1 MASLVDRF
9 CPNVHDAPVTAA
21 AYDPWSGT
29 TATADE
35 NGLVAV
41 QRQGESAP
49 GLLFEVGAAV
59 RGAIAVIR
67 GGSHVVVGDDNGT
80 VAVYR
85 TDDGECEWIDERDG
99 ARGRV
104 RAMRGVA
111 LNPECSAVATIAKDG
126 LLRHWDLVRGERNAW
141 RGFSGSSVSFDPR
154 GERLLT
160 LDADGQVQ
168 LFDMMQLRSI
178 SMDRLQTPARFAQ
191 FTLDGTLVVAAGQ
204 AGVSLLRVS
213 DGAMVGSF
221 ATRGGSG
228 IKNLVLSPDGTY
240 VAAITQRS
248 AHLFSLPDLQPVQ
261 SSKHGA
267 PDPSGAAVWTQAGLR
282 VGGQDG
288 LMHSGGSGSAGPV
301 EAVGGFGAQRIAA
314 HGSRIACWSG
324 ERRIME
330 FEAPQRPREIHVD
343 RDGRLIV
350 SVPERGPVEVFDF
363 TTGRSVF
370 QCGPETSGALDVA
383 VGGAVVAVQLSGG
396 GLRWWDLAQNN
407 GFQLTWPQAMALS
420 HGGTWLGVVT
430 PRGAIKILDP
440 ASGRDALPSPLPLAE
455 VPVAKMAFVNRQP
468 DLLVLDQEGVLGH
481 YDLSSA
487 ARTGERPQG
496 RDVLTINVDVD
507 RMWGISGGQYCALR
521 LPEGDRCCI
530 LWIDLHAGEV
540 AAEVPDLHP
549 RAWVDADRGL
559 ILEPARAAALLERE
573 MSGEERRV
581 LRALPD
587 GEWVSFGENGLFDAS
602 EGAAGAM

>member
-9 CPNVHDAPVTAA
+9 CPNVHDASVTAA
-21 AYDPWSGT
+21 AYDPWSGAV
-29 TATADE
+29 ATADA

-41 QRQGESAP
+41 QRAGESAP
-49 GLLFEVGAAV
+49 GLLFEVGGAV
-59 RGAIAVIR
+59 TGALGVIR
-67 GGSHVVVGDDNGT
+67 GGSHVVVGTDEGS

-85 TDDGECEWIDERDG
+85 TDDGECEWIDEREG

-111 LNPECSAVATIAKDG
+111 LNPECSAVAAIAKDG

-141 RGFSGSSVSFDPR
+141 RGFSGSSVEFDPR

-168 LFDMMQLRSI
+168 LFDMMQLRAI
-178 SMDRLQTPARFAQ
+178 SMDRLQTPAQYAR

-204 AGVSLLRVS
+204 AGVSLLRVA

-228 IKNLVLSPDGTY
+228 IINLVLSPDGTY

-267 PDPSGAAVWTQAGLR
+267 PDAAGAAVWTQAGLK
-282 VGGQDG
+282 VGGADG
-288 LMHSGGSGSAGPV
+288 LLHSGGSGSAGPV
-301 EAVGGFGAQRIAA
+301 ETVGGFGPHRIAA
-314 HGSRIACWSG
+314 HGRRIACWQG
-324 ERRIME
+324 EQRIME
-330 FEAPQRPREIHVD
+330 FEASERPREVHVD
-343 RDGRLIV
+343 RDGRLV
-350 SVPERGPVEVFDF
+350 LAVPDRGAIEVFNF
-363 TTGRSVF
+363 ATGQRVF
-370 QCGPETSGALDVA
+370 EGGPQTHGALDVA
-383 VGGAVVAVQLSGG
+383 VGGTVVAAQLRGG
-396 GLRWWDLAQNN
+396 GCRWWDLANN
-407 GFQLTWPQAMALS
+407 SGFELKWPQAMALS

-430 PRGAIKILDP
+430 PRGAVKILDP
-440 ASGRDALPSPLPLAE
+440 ATGRDALPAPLPLAE
-455 VPVAKMAFVNRQP
+455 VPIARLAFVNRRP
-468 DLLVLDQEGVLGH
+468 DLLVLDREGVLGH
-481 YDLSSA
+481 YDLSAA
-487 ARTGERPQG
+487 ARSGERTTG
-496 RDVLTINVDVD
+496 RDILTINVEVD
-507 RMWGISGGQYCALR
+507 RIWGISGGQYCALR

-530 LWIDLHAGEV
+530 LWIDIHTGAV
-540 AAEVPDLHP
+540 AAEVPNLLP
-549 RAWVDADRGL
+549 GAWVDADKGL
-559 ILEPARAAALLERE
+559 ILEPARAAAILERE

-587 GEWVSFGENGLFDAS
+587 GQWVSFGWNGLFDAS